1 MKLIILD
8 RDGTINHDSDEYIK
22 SPEEW
27 KPIKGSL
34 EGIARLTQA
43 GYRIAVATNQSGIA
57 RGLFDT
63 RTLFA
68 IHDTLHARAGAGR
81 RPHRRLLLL
90 PARRRRRLRVPQA
103 AAGMLLEIARRFN
116 VPLGESDMVGDA
128 KRDLEAAAAA
138 GAKPVLVLTG
148 KGAKTRDEGGCR
160 RARGY
165 SPTWRRSPS
174 SSHRA
179 VMFLRSMLFALALCL
194 VTPPYA
200 LFCASHLSAAAH
212 DALPPHFR
220 LVAPGDSSCAGA
232 YWASNG
238 AWRGASTC
246 RARPAV
252 ILSKHQSA
260 WETMAFQ
267 LIFPPQVL
275 VLKRE
280 LLWIPFF
287 GWGLALMSPI
297 AINRSRGMR
306 ALRTI
311 ARRGR
316 ERLAQG
322 FWVVVFPEGTRVA
335 PGSQREYHPGGA
347 WLASASGAPVVPV
360 AHNAGLLWPRNAFLK
375 RPGTVTV
382 RIGPPID
389 AANRDPKTINE
400 LARTWIEEQQ
410 KALT

>member
-1 MKLIILD
+1 V
-8 RDGTINHDSDEYIK
+8 T
-22 SPEEW
+22 
-27 KPIKGSL
+27 
-34 EGIARLTQA
+34 
-43 GYRIAVATNQSGIA
+43 V
-57 RGLFDT
+57 
-63 RTLFA
+63 
-68 IHDTLHARAGAGR
+68 
-81 RPHRRLLLL
+81 
-90 PARRRRRLRVPQA
+90 
-103 AAGMLLEIARRFN
+103 
-116 VPLGESDMVGDA
+116 
-128 KRDLEAAAAA
+128 
-138 GAKPVLVLTG
+138 
-148 KGAKTRDEGGCR
+148 
-160 RARGY
+160 
-165 SPTWRRSPS
+165 
-174 SSHRA
+174 
-179 VMFLRSMLFALALCL
+179 LRSTLFALALCL

-200 LFCASHLSAAAH
+200 LF
-212 DALPPHFR
+212 ALLTFPLPRMTRYLLISGWSR
-220 LVAPGDSSCAGA
+220 LVIRLARWILGIE
-232 YWASNG
+232 
-238 AWRGASTC
+238 WRVEG
-246 RARPAV
+246 RENLPARPAV

-335 PGSQREYHPGGA
+335 PGSQRAYHPGGA

-375 RPGTVTV
+375 RSGTVTV
-382 RIGPPID
+382 RIGPPIE
-389 AANRDPKTINE
+389 AANRDPQTINE

>member
-1 MKLIILD
+1 
-8 RDGTINHDSDEYIK
+8 
-22 SPEEW
+22 
-27 KPIKGSL
+27 
-34 EGIARLTQA
+34 
-43 GYRIAVATNQSGIA
+43 
-57 RGLFDT
+57 
-63 RTLFA
+63 
-68 IHDTLHARAGAGR
+68 
-81 RPHRRLLLL
+81 
-90 PARRRRRLRVPQA
+90 
-103 AAGMLLEIARRFN
+103 
-116 VPLGESDMVGDA
+116 MV
-128 KRDLEAAAAA
+128 
-138 GAKPVLVLTG
+138 
-148 KGAKTRDEGGCR
+148 
-160 RARGY
+160 
-165 SPTWRRSPS
+165 
-174 SSHRA
+174 
-179 VMFLRSMLFALALCL
+179 LRSTLFALALCL

-200 LFCASHLSAAAH
+200 VF
-212 DALPPHFR
+212 ALLTAPLPRMTRYRLISGWSR
-220 LVAPGDSSCAGA
+220 LVIRLARWILGIE
-232 YWASNG
+232 
-238 AWRGASTC
+238 WRVEGRENLPS
-246 RARPAV
+246 RPAV

-322 FWVVVFPEGTRVA
+322 FWVVVFPEGTRVP
-335 PGSQREYHPGGA
+335 PGAQRDYHPGGA
-347 WLASASGAPVVPV
+347 WLASASGALVVPV

-375 RPGTVTV
+375 RSGTVTV

-389 AANRDPKTINE
+389 AADRDPKTIND
-400 LARTWIEEQQ
+400 LAKAWIEEQQ

>member
-1 MKLIILD
+1 M
-8 RDGTINHDSDEYIK
+8 T
-22 SPEEW
+22 
-27 KPIKGSL
+27 
-34 EGIARLTQA
+34 
-43 GYRIAVATNQSGIA
+43 V
-57 RGLFDT
+57 
-63 RTLFA
+63 
-68 IHDTLHARAGAGR
+68 
-81 RPHRRLLLL
+81 
-90 PARRRRRLRVPQA
+90 V
-103 AAGMLLEIARRFN
+103 
-116 VPLGESDMVGDA
+116 
-128 KRDLEAAAAA
+128 
-138 GAKPVLVLTG
+138 
-148 KGAKTRDEGGCR
+148 
-160 RARGY
+160 
-165 SPTWRRSPS
+165 RST
-174 SSHRA
+174 
-179 VMFLRSMLFALALCL
+179 LFALALCL

-200 LFCASHLSAAAH
+200 LF
-212 DALPPHFR
+212 ALLTFPLPRMTRYRLISGWSR
-220 LVAPGDSSCAGA
+220 LVIRLARWILGID
-232 YWASNG
+232 
-238 AWRGASTC
+238 WRVEG
-246 RARPAV
+246 RENLPARPAV

-267 LIFPPQVL
+267 LIFPPQVM

-335 PGSQREYHPGGA
+335 PGSQRAYHPGGA

-375 RPGTVTV
+375 RSGTVTV
-382 RIGPPID
+382 RIGPPIE
-389 AANRDPKTINE
+389 AANRDPQTINE

>member
-1 MKLIILD
+1 MI
-8 RDGTINHDSDEYIK
+8 
-22 SPEEW
+22 
-27 KPIKGSL
+27 
-34 EGIARLTQA
+34 
-43 GYRIAVATNQSGIA
+43 
-57 RGLFDT
+57 
-63 RTLFA
+63 
-68 IHDTLHARAGAGR
+68 
-81 RPHRRLLLL
+81 
-90 PARRRRRLRVPQA
+90 
-103 AAGMLLEIARRFN
+103 
-116 VPLGESDMVGDA
+116 
-128 KRDLEAAAAA
+128 
-138 GAKPVLVLTG
+138 
-148 KGAKTRDEGGCR
+148 
-160 RARGY
+160 
-165 SPTWRRSPS
+165 
-174 SSHRA
+174 
-179 VMFLRSMLFALALCL
+179 LRSTLFALALCI

-200 LFCASHLSAAAH
+200 VF
-212 DALPPHFR
+212 ALLTFPLPRMTRYRLISGWSR
-220 LVAPGDSSCAGA
+220 LVIRLARWILGIE
-232 YWASNG
+232 
-238 AWRGASTC
+238 WRVEGRENLPS
-246 RARPAV
+246 RPAV

-335 PGSQREYHPGGA
+335 PGAQREYHPGGA

-389 AANRDPKTINE
+389 ATDRDPKTIND
-400 LARTWIEEQQ
+400 LAKTWIEEQQ